1 MIEFTPIDWGL
12 IPYEQARKKQLVE
25 FESNISKKLKGE
37 EVSNILF
44 MCEHKPVI
52 TFGKSASSSNLLF
65 NKTWLVKKG
74 IEVYETERGGDVT
87 FHGPGQ
93 LVVYPHFD
101 IEMLKIGVK
110 EYVFKI
116 EEVIIRTIAD
126 FGIEAGRSKG
136 FTGVW
141 LDLETP
147 KERKIA
153 AIGIKCSRGVTMH
166 GLALN
171 ISTDLSY
178 FNYIVPCGIEGKGV
192 TSMEKEL
199 GREVNISEVKAKIVF
214 YFSEI
219 FGMNIAVSK

>member
-12 IPYEQARKKQLVE
+12 ILYEQARKLQLVE
-25 FESNISKKLKGE
+25 FESNISKKLRGE

-44 MCEHKPVI
+44 LCEHKPVI
-52 TFGKSASSSNLLF
+52 TFGKSANSNNLLF
-65 NKTWLVKKG
+65 NKNWLEKKG
-74 IEVYETERGGDVT
+74 VEVYETERGGDVT

-101 IEMLKIGVK
+101 LETLQIGVK
-110 EYVFKI
+110 EYVFRI
-116 EEVIIRTIAD
+116 EEVILRTIAD
-126 FGIEAGRSKG
+126 YGIFGTRSKG
-136 FTGVW
+136 YTGVW
-141 LDLETP
+141 LDLDTP
-147 KERKIA
+147 RERKIA

-171 ISTDLSY
+171 VSTDLSY

-199 GREVNISEVKAKIVF
+199 ERVVEISEVKEKIVY
-214 YFSEI
+214 YFSEV
-219 FGMNIAVSK
+219 FGMNTAVSK

>member
-12 IPYEQARKKQLVE
+12 TPYEQARNIQLVE
-25 FESNISKKLKGE
+25 FESNISKKLRGE
-37 EVSNILF
+37 KVNNILYL
-44 MCEHKPVI
+44 CEHKPVI
-52 TFGKSASSSNLLF
+52 TFGKSAKASNLLF
-65 NKTWLVKKG
+65 NKSWLAKKG
-74 IEVYETERGGDVT
+74 VEVYETERGGDVT

-101 IEMLKIGVK
+101 IESLQIGVK
-110 EYVFKI
+110 EYVFRI
-116 EEVIIRTIAD
+116 EEAIIRTIAD
-126 FGIEAGRSKG
+126 FGIVAARSKG
-136 FTGVW
+136 YTGVW

-171 ISTDLSY
+171 ISTDLSF

-199 GREVNISEVKAKIVF
+199 GREVVLSEVKEKIVF
-214 YFSEI
+214 HFSEI

>member
-1 MIEFTPIDWGL
+1 MIEFTPVDWGITL
-12 IPYEQARKKQLVE
+12 YEEARKIQLVE
-25 FESNISKKLKGE
+25 FESNISKKLQGKQ
-37 EVSNILF
+37 VSNILF

-52 TFGKSASSSNLLF
+52 TFGKSANSNNLLF
-65 NKTWLVKKG
+65 NKNWLEKKG
-74 IEVYETERGGDVT
+74 VEVYETERGGDVT

-101 IEMLKIGVK
+101 IETLQIGVK
-110 EYVFKI
+110 EYVFRI
-116 EEVIIRTIAD
+116 EEVILRTIAD
-126 FGIEAGRSKG
+126 FGISATRSKG
-136 FTGVW
+136 YTGVW
-141 LDLETP
+141 LDLDTP

-199 GREVNISEVKAKIVF
+199 GQKVEITEVKERIVY
-214 YFSEI
+214 YFSEV